1 MIGVYRD
8 SQAVLR
14 GVILCCGTVI
24 CKVQVVSKRCLH
36 DETYSM
42 LIVLE
47 LYISNKHRHR
57 SKDGLTRLNSI
68 FLPFW
73 SKALMGANLI
83 FAPDV
88 LGPSSPSVSIAVGI
102 GRKAFSFF
110 RVFFVTLGILTVAA
124 ALALRLLD

>member
-1 MIGVYRD
+1 MLMI
-8 SQAVLR
+8 
-14 GVILCCGTVI
+14 
-24 CKVQVVSKRCLH
+24 
-36 DETYSM
+36 
-42 LIVLE
+42 LE
-47 LYISNKHRHR
+47 LYDGSKHQHR
-57 SKDGLTRLNSI
+57 PKDVLTRLNSI

-102 GRKAFSFF
+102 GRKASSSF

-124 ALALRLLD
+124 ALALRLLDGLPPLETHVP